1 MQRVDSRI
9 EQRGLWWTFHKHLIV
24 ELFQWLRERLGEA
37 YLVDFESQVLLI
49 PRFSGPGRSV
59 SPDVEV
65 SVWVPERAG
74 SAGLT
79 PTPALLEADEALDE
93 FEQDAIYIRRRDQPD
108 AADPFGSRVVSI
120 IELLSP
126 SNKGLTGSAD
136 RRKFLAKRQDYLTS
150 SVSYTEIDLLE
161 GGKRDLPQAVE
172 RLEAYPHMV
181 WASQVQVESRH
192 HWGWGWGKDDPVP
205 AITLPLDYPHVHTLD
220 LGQCYEGAYVRNRWS
235 LRLEDEGVTG

>member
-1 MQRVDSRI
+1 MRTIDPRI

-24 ELFQWLRERLGEA
+24 ELFGWLRDRLGDV

-49 PRFSGPGRSV
+49 PRYSGVMRSV

-65 SVWVPERAG
+65 SVWMPEG
-74 SAGLT
+74 TSSADLK
-79 PTPALLEADEALDE
+79 PTPALVEADEALDE

-108 AADPFGSRVVSI
+108 AADLFGSRVVAV

-126 SNKGLTGSAD
+126 ANKGLTGSAD
-136 RRKFLAKRQDYLTS
+136 RRKFLAKRQDYLAS

-161 GGKRDLPQAVE
+161 VGKRDLSQPVE
-172 RLEAYPHMV
+172 GLEAYPYLV
-181 WASQVQVESRH
+181 WASQVQIDSRH
-192 HWGWGWGKDDPVP
+192 HWGWGWGKDDPLP

-220 LGQCYEGAYVRNRWS
+220 LGQCYDGAYVGNRWL
-235 LRLEDEGVTG
+235 LRLGDEGAQG